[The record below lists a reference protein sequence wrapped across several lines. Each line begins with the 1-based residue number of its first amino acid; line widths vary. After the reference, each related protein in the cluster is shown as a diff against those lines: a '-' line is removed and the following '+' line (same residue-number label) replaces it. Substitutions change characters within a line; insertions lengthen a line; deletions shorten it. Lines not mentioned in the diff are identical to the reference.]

1 MDGSSGVV
9 QRVGGYV
16 ATGRKTSVEG
26 VKIEAK
32 AGRQKHEERD
42 KI

>member
-1 MDGSSGVV
+1 MDGSSGVGE
-9 QRVGGYV
+9 RVGEYV

-26 VKIEAK
+26 VKIGAEA
-32 AGRQKHEERD
+32 RRHEERD